1 MATHPWSII
10 IHGGA
15 GQLRPERE
23 AASREGSC
31 AAALAGAAV
40 LDRGGTASEA
50 VEAAV
55 RVLENDPVFNAG
67 YGSVLNAD
75 GQVEMDA
82 AIMDGS
88 TLDIGGVVAVMGIRN
103 PISVAAAMLRAP
115 PILLAADGAHR
126 FAESVGAELCAPGAM
141 IAPHRLRGAP
151 RAGDT
156 VGCVAM
162 DRTGAIAAGT
172 STGGTSGKP
181 PGRVGDVPLPGCGF
195 LARTGLGGVSVSGDG
210 EIIARVMLSAL
221 VMRGLETTDVEAAA
235 SSALGPLAELSGS
248 AGIIALDVEGRPGW
262 AHNTPAFAVAH
273 MREGGEVAVFARKG
287 GGAAES

>member
-15 GQLRPERE
+15 GRLRPERE
-23 AASREGSC
+23 AASREGSR
-31 AAALAGAAV
+31 ASALAGAEV
-40 LDRGGTASEA
+40 LDRDGTAVEA

-103 PISVAAAMLRAP
+103 PILVASAMLRSP
-115 PILLAADGAHR
+115 PILLAAGGAYR
-126 FAESVGAELCAPGAM
+126 FAESVGAELCATEAM

-195 LARTGLGGVSVSGDG
+195 LAKTGLGGVSVSGDG
-210 EIIARVMLSAL
+210 EVIARVMLSAL
-221 VMRGLETTDVEAAA
+221 VMRGLETTGVAAA
-235 SSALGPLAELSGS
+235 TLAALGPLAALGGS
-248 AGIIALDVEGRPGW
+248 AGIIALDGEGHPGW

-273 MREGGEVAVFARKG
+273 LREGGEVAISSQQRLA
-287 GGAAES
+287 